1 MPTYDYRCETCG
13 PFSRMRRIADR
24 DAACTCPTCGAAA
37 QRTLSMPGL
46 SLSSMA
52 RAGHQVNGHASSGHQ
67 HGAGCG
73 CGSSTVRVDPPGSL
87 KAKVGAWRGN

>member
-13 PFSRMRRIADR
+13 PFIHMRRIADR

-37 QRTLSMPGL
+37 QRTLSVPGL

-52 RAGHQVNGHASSGHQ
+52 RAGHQVNGSEISEEARGHYNL
-67 HGAGCG
+67 
-73 CGSSTVRVDPPGSL
+73 SL
-87 KAKVGAWRGN
+87 